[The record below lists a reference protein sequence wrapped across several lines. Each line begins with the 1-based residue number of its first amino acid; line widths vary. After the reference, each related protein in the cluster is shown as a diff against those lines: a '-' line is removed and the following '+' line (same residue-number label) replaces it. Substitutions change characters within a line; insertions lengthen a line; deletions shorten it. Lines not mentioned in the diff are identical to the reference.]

1 MSDTIDG
8 YAEALL
14 AVVRAEGATGADD
27 EIFRFAQ
34 ALEGNDELR
43 NTLSDPYVPAEKRQQ
58 IVEDLLQGKASNVAR
73 AAVSLV
79 VGAGRAAELPAIARA
94 LVAKGASASGKEI
107 AEVRSARLLDG
118 FRGAPLGDKDAV
130 AATILRVS
138 ALIESSPEIVEMDMN
153 PVLVGTPGQGVEVV
167 DARVRVR
174 KPASI
179 WMPSRKDIPG
189 AMRIPGS

>member
-58 IVEDLLQGKASNVAR
+58 IVEDLLQ
-73 AAVSLV
+73 
-79 VGAGRAAELPAIARA
+79 
-94 LVAKGASASGKEI
+94 
-107 AEVRSARLLDG
+107 
-118 FRGAPLGDKDAV
+118 
-130 AATILRVS
+130 
-138 ALIESSPEIVEMDMN
+138 
-153 PVLVGTPGQGVEVV
+153 
-167 DARVRVR
+167 VRVR
-174 KPASI
+174 RDLFERLRRDRFPRGQI
-179 WMPSRKDIPG
+179 YP
-189 AMRIPGS
+189 